1 MPPID
6 PRSSRHKATAHP
18 NRTSVRRLAP
28 YAHEVQ
34 AALDAGHLPNVRVFA
49 CRNAWKLAREHRHT
63 FGQGTVL
70 VLPPGENPETFRWP
84 CVRDLMGNITGLPGD
99 QVQRLAHALVRD
111 GCRLAYLLDSEQ
123 PERSLRVIARASE
136 TRVI

>member
-1 MPPID
+1 MSPTD
-6 PRSSRHKATAHP
+6 TSP
-18 NRTSVRRLAP
+18 NRRDVATRAARRLIRRLVP
-28 YAHEVQ
+28 YGREVQ
-34 AALDAGHLPNVRVFA
+34 VALDAGHLPNVRVFA

-84 CVRDLMGNITGLPGD
+84 CVRDLMGNITGLPDD
-99 QVQRLAHALVRD
+99 QVQRLAHTLVRD